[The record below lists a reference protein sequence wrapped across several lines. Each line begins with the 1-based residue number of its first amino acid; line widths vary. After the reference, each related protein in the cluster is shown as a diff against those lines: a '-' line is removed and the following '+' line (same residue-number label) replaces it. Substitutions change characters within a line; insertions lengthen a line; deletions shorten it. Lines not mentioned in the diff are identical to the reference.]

1 MHVYDIVGTIGVAL
15 IIVTYAGVQLRK
27 MEVRSLTYSA
37 LNLLGALM
45 ILVSLAYNFNLASVV
60 IEIFWIIISLWGI
73 VVWIKTRKDTP
84 EN

>member
-27 MEVRSLTYSA
+27 MEVASLAYSA

-45 ILVSLAYNFNLASVV
+45 ILVYNFNLASVV

-73 VVWIKTRKDTP
+73 VIWIKTRKDTP

>member
-1 MHVYDIVGTIGVAL
+1 MQLHDIVGTIGVAL
-15 IIVTYAGVQLRK
+15 IVVTYAGVQLRK
-27 MEVRSLTYSA
+27 MEVTSLTYSG

-45 ILVSLAYNFNLASVV
+45 ILLSLAYNFNLASVV
-60 IEIFWIIISLWGI
+60 IEVFWIIISLWSI

>member
-27 MEVRSLTYSA
+27 MEVASLAYSA

-73 VVWIKTRKDTP
+73 VIWIKTRKDTP